1 MVVNLNM
8 DIETRLA
15 NMYKDMA
22 AKSSNEA
29 AERKS
34 LSPDEFWNSMR
45 MVATNKQALM
55 NCKNQPKNA

>member
-22 AKSSNEA
+22 AKSTNEA
-29 AERKS
+29 AERKA
-34 LSPDEFWNSMR
+34 LSPDDFWNSMR

-55 NCKNQPKNA
+55 NCKYQQKNI

>member
-22 AKSSNEA
+22 AKSTNEA
-29 AERKS
+29 AERKT
-34 LSPDEFWNSMR
+34 LSPDDFWNSMR

-55 NCKNQPKNA
+55 NCKYQQKNI